1 MHKDQLKILAVDDD
15 EDDIFL
21 VKELLREGFPGVVV
35 TLDSANSSQEAQELL
50 ENNQYDICLLDL
62 RLGDNDGLY
71 LLNLVKKKYAAVPVI
86 FLTGQGDQEMAVEV
100 MKAGAADYIIKS
112 RLSVEGLERAIR
124 NAIEL
129 RNEKE
134 QRNRAETALRAQ
146 DRLLNGVSK
155 ATNRLLTVPDYKV
168 SLAQALEILGDA
180 ACVDGTFIFKHSQKA
195 DSLCCDL
202 VFAWTEENGI
212 ANFDN
217 LTVNTSYEELGIE
230 ENLPPL
236 KNGQSVI
243 TIERRGSNF
252 PGGIFKRLKFSSLLI
267 VPITINSHYWGFFAL
282 GCKQIDKSWLANEQ
296 AILETVTTSIG
307 GVIKRHHDEE
317 AFRQIVE
324 GTSSRVGDEF
334 FKYLVRNLARALP
347 VKNAYVNETLNL
359 KEFQCSVLA
368 GWSDNNFTGKRAF
381 DASDTPG
388 EEVLAGMLA
397 YHPNKIREIYPKD
410 IGLAEIK
417 AVSFAGVPCFDS
429 KFKIIGFLS
438 VLDDKPM
445 LNQDRTFSILKIFAA
460 RAGAELE
467 RKKTEIAMRNMAY
480 HDTLTGLPNR
490 ILFNDRLEMA
500 LAKVTRSKK
509 KIAVLYIDFDGFKKI
524 NDNLGHSV
532 GDALLKGVGD
542 RLKSCLRQEDTV
554 ARLGGDE
561 FVLILPEIN
570 NRDAAGILASKL
582 LETIRPAFMIEDK
595 EVKITLSIGI
605 SLFPDNGD
613 TVKILLKRADEAL
626 YLAKNKGRDCYQFYN
641 Y

>member
-1 MHKDQLKILAVDDD
+1 MDKDQLKILVVDDD

-21 VKELLREGFPGVVV
+21 VKELLREGFPSTAV
-35 TLDSANSSQEAQELL
+35 TLDSTNSSHGAQKYL
-50 ENNQYDICLLDL
+50 EKNQYDICLLDL
-62 RLGDNDGLY
+62 RLGENDGVT
-71 LLNLVKKKYAAVPVI
+71 LLNLAKEQCATVPVI
-86 FLTGQGDQEMAVEV
+86 FLTGQGDQEKAVEV
-100 MKAGAADYIIKS
+100 MKAGAADYLIKS
-112 RLSVEGLERAIR
+112 RLSVEGLKRAIK

-134 QRNRAETALRAQ
+134 QRNKAETALRAQ

-155 ATNRLLTVPDYKV
+155 ATNKLLTISDYNV
-168 SLAQALEILGDA
+168 SLAQALAILGDA
-180 ACVDGTFIFKHSQKA
+180 AHVDGTFIFQHNQKA

-202 VFAWTEENGI
+202 EFAWTEENGI
-212 ANFDN
+212 AEFESVN
-217 LTVNTSYEELGIE
+217 VNTSYEELGIE
-230 ENLPPL
+230 ENFPPL

-243 TIERRGSNF
+243 TSQQRGSNF
-252 PGGIFKRLKFSSLLI
+252 PGGIFKRLKLSSLLL

-282 GCKQIDKSWLANEQ
+282 GSKYMDKKWLANEQ
-296 AILETVTTSIG
+296 SILETVTASIG
-307 GVIKRHHDEE
+307 GVIKRNNDEE
-317 AFRQIVE
+317 AFHQIVE

-334 FKYLVRNLARALP
+334 FKYLVRHLAKALP

-368 GWSDNNFTGKRAF
+368 GWADNNFTGKRSF

-410 IGLAEIK
+410 RGLAEIK

-445 LNQDRTFSILKIFAA
+445 LDRDRTFSILKIFAA

-480 HDTLTGLPNR
+480 HDSLTGLPNR

-500 LAKVTRSKK
+500 LAKVRRSKR

-524 NDNLGHSV
+524 NDTLGHSV
-532 GDALLKGVGD
+532 GDVLLEAVGE

-554 ARLGGDE
+554 ARLGGDT

-570 NRDAAGILASKL
+570 NRDAAGILAKKL
-582 LETIRPAFMIEDK
+582 LETIRPAFTIEGK

-605 SLFPDNGD
+605 SIFPENGD
-613 TVKILLKRADEAL
+613 TVKVLIKRADEAL
-626 YLAKNKGRDCYQFYN
+626 YLAKNGGRDCYKFYS
-641 Y
+641 

>member
-1 MHKDQLKILAVDDD
+1 V
-15 EDDIFL
+15 
-21 VKELLREGFPGVVV
+21 
-35 TLDSANSSQEAQELL
+35 
-50 ENNQYDICLLDL
+50 
-62 RLGDNDGLY
+62 
-71 LLNLVKKKYAAVPVI
+71 
-86 FLTGQGDQEMAVEV
+86 
-100 MKAGAADYIIKS
+100 
-112 RLSVEGLERAIR
+112 
-124 NAIEL
+124 
-129 RNEKE
+129 
-134 QRNRAETALRAQ
+134 
-146 DRLLNGVSK
+146 
-155 ATNRLLTVPDYKV
+155 
-168 SLAQALEILGDA
+168 
-180 ACVDGTFIFKHSQKA
+180 
-195 DSLCCDL
+195 
-202 VFAWTEENGI
+202 
-212 ANFDN
+212 
-217 LTVNTSYEELGIE
+217 
-230 ENLPPL
+230 
-236 KNGQSVI
+236 
-243 TIERRGSNF
+243 
-252 PGGIFKRLKFSSLLI
+252 
-267 VPITINSHYWGFFAL
+267 
-282 GCKQIDKSWLANEQ
+282 
-296 AILETVTTSIG
+296 ILETVTASIG
-307 GVIKRHHDEE
+307 GVIKRHKDEE

-334 FKYLVRNLARALP
+334 FKYLVRHLAKALP

-368 GWSDNNFTGKRAF
+368 GWADNNFTGKRAF

-410 IGLAEIK
+410 RSLAEIK

-429 KFKIIGFLS
+429 KFKIIGFLA

-445 LNQDRTFSILKIFAA
+445 LDRDRTFSILKIFAA

-480 HDTLTGLPNR
+480 HDSLTGLPNR

-509 KIAVLYIDFDGFKKI
+509 KIAVLFVDFDGFKKI

-532 GDALLKGVGD
+532 GDALLEAVGV

-582 LETIRPAFMIEDK
+582 LETIRPAFMIEGK

-613 TVKILLKRADEAL
+613 TVKVLIKRADEAL

-641 Y
+641 